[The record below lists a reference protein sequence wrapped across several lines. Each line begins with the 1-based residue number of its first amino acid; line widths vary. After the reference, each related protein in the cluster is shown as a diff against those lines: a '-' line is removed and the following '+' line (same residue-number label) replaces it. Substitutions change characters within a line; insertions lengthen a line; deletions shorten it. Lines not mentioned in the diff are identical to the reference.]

1 LKLQIAIDGKTYA
14 VDVEVLEEDSMA
26 RTPGY
31 VPPYPGSATVP
42 SVPVS
47 NVPKAAPATGAGID
61 ESKVCRSPVAGV
73 VLRVGVQP
81 GQQLQPHDLM
91 IVLEAMKM
99 ETNVTA
105 PVAGKVKSVTV
116 AAGDAVKVNQ
126 VLVEFE

>member
-1 LKLQIAIDGKTYA
+1 VKLQIAIDGKTYL
-14 VDVEVLEEDSMA
+14 VDVEVIEEDTVVRS
-26 RTPGY
+26 PGY
-31 VPPYPGSATVP
+31 LPPFPGSATVP
-42 SVPVS
+42 STPLPIA
-47 NVPKAAPATGAGID
+47 PKSSASAEMHAD

-73 VLRVGVQP
+73 VLRINTQP

-105 PVAGKVKSVTV
+105 PLAGKVKAVTV
-116 AAGDAVKVNQ
+116 QPGDGVKVNQ